1 MNKRSKNIVLLSNF
15 AFISFFSSILY
26 IFVAQKQAI
35 VYDNW
40 TTAFIIGY
48 FVLGSIVMSI
58 ASGILSS
65 RSDPKMVM
73 SLGVL
78 LPVIFIVSTIALA
91 LVINQM
97 LTGLYLPTMDTYL
110 SFNAQEVVELSIIG
124 AFVIQS
130 VYLVMHPSKS
140 AE

>member
-1 MNKRSKNIVLLSNF
+1 VLLSNF